1 MVHEPEK
8 SDPSTVALKPANNP
22 NGLGA
27 ESVERREGAEGNTNK
42 DRMRRTP
49 SRVSMSSGLERVRER
64 AKAEKKER
72 FTALLHHVDVD
83 LLRAAFS
90 RLKRDAAPGVDG
102 LTWRQYEQNL
112 EVNLVDLHARVHRGA
127 YRAQPSR
134 RKFIPKEDGRER
146 PLGIASLEDKIVQ
159 RAVVEVFNAIYEE
172 DFLGFSYGFRPGR
185 GQHDALDALAVGITQ
200 TKVNWIVDIDVRSF
214 FDTVSHEWLIRS
226 VEHRIADGRMIR
238 LIRKWLKAGVMDDGE
253 WSSSEAGTP
262 QGAVISPLLSN
273 VYLHFLLDLWFEK
286 KIKPACRGEAYLVRF
301 ADDFVATFQYRE
313 DVDRFQRQVRER
325 FAEFGLELAEEKT
338 RGILFGRFA
347 AITRLRYGQGRPE
360 TFEFLGF
367 KHVCGV
373 DRSGRFALFRIPSV
387 KSCRKFLI
395 RTREWI
401 FEHRHWRRWEQ
412 QQHLTRM
419 LRGFYQ
425 YFALHHCERKLSWVR
440 QQVQRQWIS
449 ALNRRGQRR
458 KTNWTRLR
466 ACPWFELPWA
476 ENLHPMV

>member
-1 MVHEPEK
+1 LM
-8 SDPSTVALKPANNP
+8 STQLSQIAK
-22 NGLGA
+22 
-27 ESVERREGAEGNTNK
+27 
-42 DRMRRTP
+42 
-49 SRVSMSSGLERVRER
+49 R
-64 AKAEKKER
+64 AKLDRKAR
-72 FTALLHHVDVD
+72 FTSLAHLLTPEF
-83 LLRAAFS
+83 LKETWGKMNRRAS
-90 RLKRDAAPGVDG
+90 GGVDG
-102 LTWRQYEQNL
+102 VSAEQFEGEL
-112 EVNLVDLHARVHRGA
+112 GKQVEAICAQLKAGA
-127 YRAQPSR
+127 YRAPPVR
-134 RKFIPKEDGRER
+134 RVEIPKGPGKVGTR
-146 PLGIASLEDKIVQ
+146 PLGIPTVADRLLQ
-159 RAVVEVFNAIYEE
+159 RAVARILEAVFEA
-172 DFLGFSYGFRPGR
+172 DFLDCSHGFRPGR
-185 GQHDALDALAVGITQ
+185 NPHHALQALREQIVLK
-200 TKVNWIVDIDVRSF
+200 KVMQVFEAD
-214 FDTVSHEWLIRS
+214 IRS
-226 VEHRIADGRMIR
+226 YFTRINRQWLRKMVAHRIADPVILS
-238 LIRKWLKAGVMDDGE
+238 LIGKWLNAGAMKDGVVIHTE
-253 WSSSEAGTP
+253 EGTP
-262 QGAVISPLLSN
+262 QGGPISPVLSN
-273 VYLHFLLDLWFEK
+273 VYLHFLLDVWFEK

-313 DVDRFQRQVRER
+313 DVDRFQTRVRER

-458 KTNWTRLR
+458 KTNWTRLKDR
-466 ACPWFELPWA
+466 PWFELPWA
-476 ENLHPMV
+476 QNPHPMV